1 MFLFYATT
9 GVDITKEIP
18 LKYWILFIAV
28 MAVVLPLARRF
39 LTHLFIPKKG
49 EEEVPVWS
57 SMSKKGKGKW
67 F

>member
-18 LKYWILFIAV
+18 LQYWILFIAV
-28 MAVVLPLARRF
+28 MSVVLPLARKL
-39 LTHLFIPKKG
+39 LTHLFIPANDN
-49 EEEVPVWS
+49 EEAVVWS
-57 SMSKKGKGKW
+57 AMNKKGKGPK